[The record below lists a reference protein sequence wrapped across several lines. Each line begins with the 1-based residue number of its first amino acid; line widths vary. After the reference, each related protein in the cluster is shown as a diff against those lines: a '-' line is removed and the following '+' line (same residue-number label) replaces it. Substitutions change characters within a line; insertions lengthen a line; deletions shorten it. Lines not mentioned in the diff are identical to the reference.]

1 VAATAKQDRISRLIQ
16 QANELPSNELRAWRE
31 RARLAVSAVYGEG
44 SDQLKRFDKIRWN
57 LSMWSNSTPQSA
69 FTEAERN
76 GLLRSVEL
84 LQAVLEDLEERE
96 KAPDLPGLAP
106 ADFHPWVADAAA
118 RLWEDGHR
126 RQAVQ
131 AAASAVE
138 NWLRAK
144 TNAHQGSIASL
155 AASAF
160 SPDEPKPGSPRL
172 RFSGFDPVGS
182 DGWKSAH
189 EGAGAFGRGCFLRI
203 RNLYAHHD
211 GQQEE
216 QEDLEA
222 LSSLSLLARWIDS
235 AEVQKADLDSE

>member
-1 VAATAKQDRISRLIQ
+1 MQGWK
-16 QANELPSNELRAWRE
+16 E
-31 RARLAVSAVYGEG
+31 RARLAVAAVYGEG
-44 SDQLKRFDKIRWN
+44 SGQLKRFDKIRWS
-57 LSMWSNSTPQSA
+57 LSMWSDSTPRSA
-69 FTEAERN
+69 FAEAERR
-76 GLLRSVEL
+76 GLRRSVEL
-84 LQAVLEDLEERE
+84 LQAVLEDLEEKE
-96 KAPDLPGLAP
+96 KTPDLPGLDA
-106 ADFHPWVADAAA
+106 ADFHPWVAEAAA
-118 RLWEDGHR
+118 RLWQDGHR

-172 RFSGFDPVGS
+172 RFSGFDPVRS
-182 DGWKSAH
+182 DGWNSAH

-211 GQQEE
+211 RQQDE

-235 AEVQKADLDSE
+235 AEVVKADPD